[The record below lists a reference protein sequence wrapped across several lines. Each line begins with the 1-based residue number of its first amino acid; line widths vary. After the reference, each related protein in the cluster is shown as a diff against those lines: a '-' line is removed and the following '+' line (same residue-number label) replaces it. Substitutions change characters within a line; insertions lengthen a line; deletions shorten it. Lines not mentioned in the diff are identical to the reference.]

1 MDEGL
6 KIGIDGHLL
15 IRDETHD
22 EVMLDQHNAIH
33 PQNMSRII
41 ARGLANEPNSIIGRI
56 AFGNGGTFLDVGSNL
71 VFNPPNVGGVSGWE
85 SRLYNETYSEIINE
99 ESPDFQLDLG
109 SSGPGA
115 IRPGGGSVE
124 ENDPVGG
131 GVISE
136 EVGTKSNVVLTVFLN
151 ENEPTGQDA
160 TILEPNSDTFTFDEI
175 GLYSPGKQAANSPGY
190 TNIDVGNKT
199 SFAESPLNAPTYK
212 NKKFRLKVTV
222 NNTIDNTGP
231 YKEYEAIYTIPTSGT
246 GTGGEI
252 TYGDI
257 CEGINTGS
265 WADEVQDGID
275 ISYNVTA
282 FITDDSNGLYT
293 SMGQRESY
301 GFFTFVRNFAGEGS
315 SVTINECDNTYVN
328 GIFQFPYI
336 MALDNECANVNVN
349 STIGEPLG
357 ASNDA
362 AVTENERE
370 RLLTHIIF
378 TPIPKANDV
387 AISITYTLTI
397 SVLSTSDTVVSII

>member
-1 MDEGL
+1 MDDGL

-33 PQNMSRII
+33 PQNMSRIL

-71 VFNPPNVGGVSGWE
+71 VFNPPNVGEVAGWE
-85 SRLYNETYSEIINE
+85 SRLYSEAYSEIINE
-99 ESPDFQLDLG
+99 ESADFQLDLG
-109 SSGPGA
+109 SSGPGV

-124 ENDPVGG
+124 ENDPAGG

-151 ENEPTGQDA
+151 ESEPTGQDQ
-160 TILEPNSDTFTFDEI
+160 TILEPATDTFIFDEI

-190 TNIDVGNKT
+190 NSIDVGNKT
-199 SFAESPLNAPTYK
+199 SFTESPLNAPTYK
-212 NKKFRLKVTV
+212 GEKFRLKITV
-222 NNTIDNTGP
+222 NNSVDDTGP
-231 YKEYEAIYTIPTSGT
+231 TKEYIAIYSIPTSGT

-257 CEGINTGS
+257 CEGINTGG
-265 WADEVQDGID
+265 WADEPSAGQA
-275 ISYNVTA
+275 ISDNVTA
-282 FITDDSNGLYT
+282 FITDDSNGLYN

-301 GFFTFVRNFAGEGS
+301 GFFTFVRNYAGDES
-315 SVTINECDNTYVN
+315 SVTIDLCNDDATD
-328 GIFQFPYI
+328 GIFQLPYI
-336 MALDNECANVNVN
+336 LALDNECTNVNVN
-349 STIGEPLG
+349 STVGESLG

-362 AVTENERE
+362 ADTTNERE